1 MEDFV
6 LADQHSRQ
14 MLKSEPAAEEHGGV
28 LISVIVP
35 TYNER
40 QNLGH
45 LILAIA
51 AALANVRWEIITVDD
66 DSPDGTAAAARAFYA
81 DHARVRTIR
90 RIGRRGLASACV
102 EGMLASSAPF
112 VAVIDADLQHDPAL
126 LASMLRRLAND
137 EADIVIASRYVAG
150 GDLGDWSAQRTSASR
165 LATKLAH
172 AVTGVKVRD
181 PMSGYF
187 MLRREIID
195 EHAHALSSV
204 GFKILL
210 DILVTAGADA
220 RVLEVPLRFGQRLHG
235 ESKMSAAV
243 TWDYLLLLA
252 DKAAGGRLPVRFIA
266 FCAIGLTGVGV
277 HFLVLATLLK
287 LIGMRFV
294 AAQAVATCISIV
306 SNFTINN
313 LLTYADRRLRGW
325 RWISGLASF
334 ALICGFGALAN
345 VGVAAW
351 LFGHQV
357 GWPLAAFA
365 GIAASAVWNYGV
377 SARYT
382 WGPSNGS

>member
-1 MEDFV
+1 M
-6 LADQHSRQ
+6 LADQVSRQ
-14 MLKSEPAAEEHGGV
+14 FKSEAQAQEDRGA

-40 QNLGH
+40 DNLRH
-45 LILAIA
+45 LVLAIA
-51 AALANVRWEIITVDD
+51 ASLVNVRWEIIIVDD
-66 DSPDGTAAAARAFYA
+66 DSPDGTAAAARAIYA
-81 DHARVRTIR
+81 DDQRVRVIR

-150 GDLGDWSAQRTSASR
+150 GDIGDWTAQRTTGSR
-165 LATKLAH
+165 LATRLAH

-195 EHAHALSSV
+195 EHAHALSAV

-210 DILVTAGADA
+210 DILVTAGEQV
-220 RVLEVPLRFGQRLHG
+220 RVVEVPLRFGQRLHG

-252 DKAAGGRLPVRFIA
+252 DKAAGGRIPVRFIA
-266 FCAIGLTGVGV
+266 FCTIGLTGVGI
-277 HFLVLATLLK
+277 HFLVLVTLLK
-287 LIGMRFV
+287 ILGMAFV
-294 AAQAVATCISIV
+294 AAQAIATSVSII

-325 RWISGLASF
+325 RWFSGLGSF

-357 GWPLAAFA
+357 GWPLAAVA

-382 WGPSNGS
+382 WGASNGS